1 MSSVVALKG
10 SPRIRSVGV
19 GSDGA
24 AAPFPGPFAARY
36 AALTFAA
43 SFARSRACLPLRFF
57 FTSGSLTG
65 FAFFL
70 DGGFAAA
77 SAARLSAR
85 AFVCTIEPS
94 RERAP
99 AGRSSRATSASS
111 ARGKA
116 ARQGHLPAG
125 DVTVVVTDWLA
136 EDVAGVADGIGS

>member
-24 AAPFPGPFAARY
+24 TAPFAAAFGARY
-36 AALTFAA
+36 AALTVAA
-43 SFARSRACLPLRFF
+43 SFALSRACLPFRFF
-57 FTSGSLTG
+57 FTGGSLTA

-85 AFVCTIEPS
+85 AFVWTM
-94 RERAP
+94 ERW
-99 AGRSSRATSASS
+99 RSASATQRQPRHERQQR
-111 ARGKA
+111 ARLFA
-116 ARQGHLPAG
+116 DAPTCFRAG
-125 DVTVVVTDWLA
+125 CGGGSDWLKM
-136 EDVAGVADGIGS
+136 

>member
-24 AAPFPGPFAARY
+24 AAPFPAAFAARY

-85 AFVCTIEPS
+85 AFVWTIEPS
-94 RERAP
+94 HERDDTQREPVRHERQQRA
-99 AGRSSRATSASS
+99 SRE
-111 ARGKA
+111 K
-116 ARQGHLPAG
+116 QG
-125 DVTVVVTDWLA
+125 
-136 EDVAGVADGIGS
+136 ADA

>member
-24 AAPFPGPFAARY
+24 AAPFPAAFVARY
-36 AALTFAA
+36 AALPFAA
-43 SFARSRACLPLRFF
+43 SFARSRACLPFLFF
-57 FTSGSLTG
+57 FTSGSLTD

-85 AFVCTIEPS
+85 AFVWTIERW
-94 RERAP
+94 RERERRWASARPTRAP
-99 AGRSSRATSASS
+99 AARAREGRAGWEA
-111 ARGKA
+111 
-116 ARQGHLPAG
+116 GHLSP
-125 DVTVVVTDWLA
+125 DLLP
-136 EDVAGVADGIGS
+136 

>member
-24 AAPFPGPFAARY
+24 AAPFAAAFGARY
-36 AALTFAA
+36 AALTVAA
-43 SFARSRACLPLRFF
+43 SFALSRACLPFRFF
-57 FTSGSLTG
+57 FTGGSLTA

-85 AFVCTIEPS
+85 AFVWTMERW
-94 RERAP
+94 RERERQAATRAP
-99 AGRSSRATSASS
+99 AAREVICGRTWLASV
-111 ARGKA
+111 RGVA
-116 ARQGHLPAG
+116 
-125 DVTVVVTDWLA
+125 VVVT
-136 EDVAGVADGIGS
+136 G

>member
-19 GSDGA
+19 GSDGTAAPCA
-24 AAPFPGPFAARY
+24 AAFGARY

-43 SFARSRACLPLRFF
+43 SFARSRACLPFRFF
-57 FTSGSLTG
+57 FTGGSLTA

-85 AFVCTIEPS
+85 AFVWTMERW
-94 RERAP
+94 RERARL
-99 AGRSSRATSASS
+99 ARAHTSASS
-111 ARGKA
+111 ARGYMWLRSRDF
-116 ARQGHLPAG
+116 ARSGTSLASEQGVEA
-125 DVTVVVTDWLA
+125 VVT
-136 EDVAGVADGIGS
+136 G